1 MTQETFETLYDLRQE
16 IAKMMEDSLEHSEK
30 DEDAID
36 RVFKAGEF
44 NAAWKIGHRIDM
56 MLVEVV
62 KEDVAKIQKAVNGLV
77 ASMP

>member
-1 MTQETFETLYDLRQE
+1 MTQETFDTLYDLRQE
-16 IAKMMEDSLEHSEK
+16 IAKMMEDSLAHSEK

-56 MLVEVV
+56 MLVEGV
-62 KEDVAKIQKAVNGLV
+62 KKDLGAISLNMGQLV
-77 ASMP
+77 